1 MAKKQQLTVC
11 DMGIDTHQEP
21 VVYMRND
28 CHICLAEGLMAS
40 SRVLVISGG
49 EHIIATLNVVEQHV
63 LPVQH
68 IGFSLVTLQRL
79 GVVSGEKVQV
89 KHAPVVLS
97 TSAVRKKIYG
107 HELSEADIRSIVVDI
122 RDHRYSDIEITSFL
136 CACAGNNLSAAEIV
150 SLTRMMVDSGKR
162 LSWPLHTN
170 VYDKHCVGGLPG
182 NRTTPLVVAIAS
194 AAGLIIPK
202 TSSRAITSPAGTAD
216 TMEVLMKVDLDLEQ
230 IQAVVERT
238 GACLVWGGA
247 VSLSPIDEILIRI
260 ESALNLDGEGQLIAS
275 VLSKKIAAGSTHVLI
290 DIPVGDTAKIR
301 TQADGERLADL
312 FVEVGTTLG
321 LGIRCVISD
330 GSHPIGRGIGP
341 AEEARDVL
349 AVLQLDDQA
358 PQDLRS
364 RSLTLSAELLNF
376 AHGYGLDLA
385 LQVATEIL
393 DSGQAW
399 QQFQRIVAAQGGGKD
414 IPQANHHRIE
424 YAKRNGRVRSI
435 DNRRLAR
442 LAKLA
447 GAPKEQGA
455 GIRLHVD
462 VGDKVFKGMPLFTLF
477 SDTLGQR
484 EYALGYFNDNRD
496 LFEIG
501 E

>member
-1 MAKKQQLTVC
+1 MGKKQQLIAF

-40 SRVLVISGG
+40 SRVLVLSGG
-49 EHIIATLNVVEQHV
+49 QHIIATLNVVEQHV

-68 IGFSLVTLQRL
+68 IGFSLVALQRL
-79 GVVSGEKVQV
+79 GVVSGAKVQV

-107 HELSEADIRSIVVDI
+107 HELSEADIRSIVADI

-150 SLTRMMVDSGKR
+150 FLTQMMVDSGKR
-162 LSWPLHTN
+162 LSWPKHQH
-170 VYDKHCVGGLPG
+170 VYDKHCIGGLPG
-182 NRTTPLVVAIAS
+182 NRTTPLVVAIVS

-202 TSSRAITSPAGTAD
+202 NSSRAITSPAGTAD
-216 TMEVLMKVDLDLEQ
+216 TMEVLMKVELDLDE
-230 IQAVVERT
+230 IQAVVDKT

-247 VSLSPIDEILIRI
+247 VNLSPIDEILIRI

-301 TQADGERLADL
+301 TFADAERLSGL
-312 FVEVGTTLG
+312 FIDVGTTLG

-330 GSHPIGRGIGP
+330 GSHPIGR

-349 AVLQLDDQA
+349 AVLQGRGRA
-358 PQDLRS
+358 PQDLRL
-364 RSLTLSAELLNF
+364 RALKLSAELLDF
-376 AHGYGLDLA
+376 AYGYGLDVA
-385 LQVATEIL
+385 LQTATEIL

-399 QQFQRIVAAQGGGKD
+399 QQFLRIVDAQGPGKK
-414 IPQANHHRIE
+414 IPKANHHSIE
-424 YAKRNGRVRSI
+424 YAKRDGYVRSI

-447 GAPKEQGA
+447 GAPKERGA
-455 GIRLHVD
+455 GIRLHID
-462 VGDKVFKGMPLFTLF
+462 VGDKIVKGMPLFTLF
-477 SDTLGQR
+477 TDTLGQR
-484 EYALGYFNDNRD
+484 DYALGYFHDNRD